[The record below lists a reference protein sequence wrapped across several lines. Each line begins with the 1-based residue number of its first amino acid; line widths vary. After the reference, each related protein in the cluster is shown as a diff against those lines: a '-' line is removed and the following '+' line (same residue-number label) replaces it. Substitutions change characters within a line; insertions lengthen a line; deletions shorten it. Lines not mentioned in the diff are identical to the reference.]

1 MCDFTEPLGLKQPT
15 VSYHLK
21 LLTDAGLLERENRGS
36 FAYYR
41 LAAGA
46 LARLG
51 DLVAAPPALTR
62 AV

>member
-1 MCDFTEPLGLKQPT
+1 MRLRGAARPQAADGP
-15 VSYHLK
+15 YHLK
-21 LLTDAGLLERENRGS
+21 LLTDAGLLQREKRGS

-46 LARLG
+46 LERLG